1 MNQILMFGLQQ
12 SHLPENAK
20 VLEMRVVV
28 LPKDEIPLLLSKMIH
43 DIEAQDSNHKM
54 TMAVSGGS
62 LPSLLGKDV
71 NTNVNW
77 HVFLADERLVP
88 EDSDDS
94 NYKLIK
100 ENCLSKWSNAIGYPI
115 NYNLADPDLIARD
128 YEKRLDQV
136 LSDNPFDVIFLGM
149 GPDGH
154 TCSLFP
160 GHELLLE
167 TKKVG
172 FITDSPKPPPE
183 RITLTYPVLNQAKN
197 IIFVVTGS
205 AKSQVLK
212 EILDENKEYPAG
224 MIKNSN
230 ITWILDKEAGSELK
244 NCKLESFT

>member
-1 MNQILMFGLQQ
+1 
-12 SHLPENAK
+12 
-20 VLEMRVVV
+20 MRVLV
-28 LPKDEIPLLLSKMIH
+28 LAKDEIPLLLSKMIH
-43 DIEAQDSNHKM
+43 DIEIKSLNHKM

-71 NTNVNW
+71 NTTVKW
-77 HVFLADERLVP
+77 HVFLADERIVAQ
-88 EDSDDS
+88 DSNDS
-94 NYKLIK
+94 NYKLIR
-100 ENCLSKWSNAIGYPI
+100 ETCLSKWSNAIGYPI
-115 NYNLADPDLIARD
+115 NYDLSDPDLIAQD

-136 LSDNPFDVIFLGM
+136 LSDAPFDVIFLGM

-160 GHELLLE
+160 GHRLLLE

-183 RITLTYPVLNQAKN
+183 RITLTYPVLNRAKN

-224 MIKNSN
+224 MIKNAN
-230 ITWILDKEAGSELK
+230 ITWILDNEAGSKLK
-244 NCKLESFT
+244 NCKIESFT